1 MAAVTFLRW
10 LGKAAS
16 LALRWWLI
24 LAGVIFTVLLLLIAT
39 VNGTWRLRST
49 DRSDTPNKLT
59 ATRSDAPL
67 LRASLAANYMPVK
80 RPFIGIAMSGGGSRS
95 ANFAIAVSRQLDSLG
110 VLPHAEVISGV
121 SGGSMTAAY
130 LALNLREAPT
140 PEFWT
145 TAYEKL
151 AQNFED
157 ALLAKSYH
165 PANAFKV
172 LTTSFNRGDIWAQI
186 LDDLLLDHSTFGALS
201 QPHGY
206 VPGHDPYRPTLLINA
221 TSIDDPFITA
231 DDGIRIDPRMAN
243 GYYMAP
249 FTFTQERFASMRS
262 ELATLRLSYAVASSS
277 AFPGAINPIS
287 LAVAD
292 LGSGQPRAAASGS
305 KPADFNFAKRYIKLA
320 DGGLSDNLGVDAVRK
335 LFEVRGG
342 FQRDINNVYQARPC
356 LIIAIDAANPP
367 FDQPRNRAL
376 SRDGRSHWWSALVD
390 STVVEGYDAY
400 LIRRRLDQLD
410 ELGVDPA
417 GIEYGDLFKSR
428 PTAIQTVEVRS
439 RFYQY
444 RNAGMEVGQNTVFS
458 RSAAAST
465 VRGRKPTVQIPKY
478 ICTFWHIA
486 LEDLEIRR
494 GTPEHRKAVASF
506 APAVLSLA
514 TSLNL
519 HTTQS
524 PGCSPKD
531 LQAFLD
537 AAAIELVQREDTRMT
552 VCSWLMDAGL
562 STSGCDA
569 PPPPLPALNTACVKP
584 PDERWLDF
592 RNEEQQKAL
601 SAGRMRPGITD
612 HDLTM
617 ACIPVEGS
625 DLVRQAF
632 CGLSV
637 GWPREGSGFL
647 PSFAVPPTTRFSY
660 RHSPRPRCRCHP
672 SLRVA
677 LDVRC

>member
-1 MAAVTFLRW
+1 MTALVGFLRR

-16 LALRWWLI
+16 FALRWWLV
-24 LAGVIFTVLLLLIAT
+24 LAGAAFTVLLVLIAI
-39 VNGTWRLRST
+39 VNGTWRLRDT
-49 DRSDTPNKLT
+49 DQSDTPNKLT
-59 ATRSDAPL
+59 ATRSAALL
-67 LRASLAANYMPVK
+67 LRASLAANYMPVT

-130 LALNLREAPT
+130 LALNLKEAPT

-145 TAYEKL
+145 TAYAKL
-151 AQNFED
+151 GQNFED
-157 ALLAKSYH
+157 ALIARSYR
-165 PANAFKV
+165 PANAYKM

-186 LDDLLLDHSTFGALS
+186 LDDLLLDHSTFSALP
-201 QPHGY
+201 QPRGY
-206 VPGHDPYRPTLLINA
+206 VPGLDPYRPTLLVNA

-249 FTFTQERFASMRS
+249 FTFTQERFASMNS
-262 ELATLRLSYAVASSS
+262 DLATLQLAYAVASSS

-292 LGSGQPRAAASGS
+292 QSSGPFRAAASATE
-305 KPADFNFAKRYIKLA
+305 PAKLNFARRYIKLA

-335 LFEVRGG
+335 LFEIRGG
-342 FQRDINNVYQARPC
+342 FQRDIDNVYKARPC

-367 FDQPRNRAL
+367 FDEPRNRAL
-376 SRDGRSHWWSALVD
+376 SRDGRSQWWSVLVD

-400 LIRRRLDQLD
+400 LMRRRLDQLD
-410 ELGVDPA
+410 ELGIDPA
-417 GIEYGDLFKSR
+417 GIEYGSLFKTR

-458 RSAAAST
+458 RSAAAGT

-478 ICTFWHIA
+478 TCTIWHIA

-494 GTPEHRKAVASF
+494 GTPEHRKAVESF
-506 APAVLSLA
+506 APAVLTLA

-519 HTTQS
+519 HTPQS
-524 PGCSPKD
+524 PACSPKE

-562 STSGCDA
+562 STSGCDV
-569 PPPPLPALNTACVKP
+569 PPPPLPALHTACVKP
-584 PDERWLDF
+584 PDERWLNF
-592 RNEEQQKAL
+592 RNAEQQRART
-601 SAGRMRPGITD
+601 AG
-612 HDLTM
+612 
-617 ACIPVEGS
+617 
-625 DLVRQAF
+625 Q
-632 CGLSV
+632 V
-637 GWPREGSGFL
+637 GR
-647 PSFAVPPTTRFSY
+647 
-660 RHSPRPRCRCHP
+660 
-672 SLRVA
+672 
-677 LDVRC
+677 